1 MTNEYERYDFWN
13 RELKKVREDSIKYNA
28 DVETVLDNKA
38 NDIESTY
45 AEDSSE
51 EKKNAL

>member
-13 RELKKVREDSIKYNA
+13 RELKMQREDFIERIA
-28 DVETVLDNKA
+28 DAERVLDNKA
-38 NDIESTY
+38 NDIESAY
-45 AEDSSE
+45 VEDSSE